1 MLLKMGWRGG
11 GLGVAGIGVE
21 IPIAV
26 STAHTGRMGLG
37 GTLLFPELAPENQSF
52 LQECEVC
59 GGAVPKQIWDEH
71 CAGKKHQR
79 NVARA
84 KGESATDKHVVPGKG
99 DVVVQAAQ
107 RFCEA
112 YKRAVP
118 IKAWDMHCR
127 GKKHVTKFARLNS

>member
-52 LQECEVC
+52 L
-59 GGAVPKQIWDEH
+59 
-71 CAGKKHQR
+71 
-79 NVARA
+79 
-84 KGESATDKHVVPGKG
+84 
-99 DVVVQAAQ
+99 
-107 RFCEA
+107 
-112 YKRAVP
+112 
-118 IKAWDMHCR
+118 
-127 GKKHVTKFARLNS
+127 